1 MGNKEYKSGIDGM
14 HCAACSTR
22 IEKVVGN
29 LSGVSSC
36 SVNLATARTNVV
48 YDSQVV
54 SVATIEETIG
64 NLGFTARGEI
74 EEGDLKQDDTVE
86 QQLLVIKGRLIPQ
99 FVLASLIMLIS
110 MGPMVGIV
118 LPSIISADVSPL
130 GHSLI
135 QFLLVLPVLYLG
147 RNFYINGIPALFRG
161 VPNMDSLIAIGT
173 SAAVLYS
180 TWNLVEIVLGVNPV
194 ERAHDLYF
202 ESAAMLIALISL
214 GKYLEMRSKVKTGEA
229 IRSLMKLTPETATV
243 IMSSGE
249 QVTTVVESI
258 GVGDVILIHPGERI
272 PVDGVVESGESNVDE
287 SMLTGESL
295 PVFKT
300 QGDTL
305 YAGTLN
311 TAGTMNFRAVKVG
324 LDTVLSRIVTLV
336 QDAQGSKAPIASLA
350 DRISLYFVP
359 FVISVA
365 LIAALSWYFVGGA
378 DFSFALR
385 IFIAVMV
392 IACPCAMGLATPTSI
407 MVGTGRGAQLG
418 VLVKT
423 GEVLERS
430 QHVDCVVFDKTGTLT
445 KGKPEVTDIV
455 SFGSMTDDDIL
466 GVAAGAELFSEHPLG
481 AAIVRA
487 ATERGVGI
495 IQAEEFKAF
504 PGFGLQGTFR
514 RGEKCS
520 GMLLGN
526 LSLMKENGV
535 SGLSGQFEHIF
546 DTLSGEGK
554 TVLHLAVDN
563 ELVGVLAIADTLKEE
578 AFATV
583 SKLKNMGVDVVM
595 LTGDNKKTALSV
607 AGHVGIDRVIAGV
620 LPEGK
625 ADEVKRLKHGGRVVA
640 MVGDGINDAPALA
653 LADVGIAMGTGID
666 VAMESADIVL
676 MNGNLDGV
684 VKAFGLSKAT
694 MKNIH
699 QNLFWAFAYNVI
711 GIPVAAG
718 ILVPFGGPA
727 LSPMLGGAAMALSS
741 VSVVTNA
748 LRLRLYG
755 STQKH

>member
-1 MGNKEYKSGIDGM
+1 MGNKEYKSAIDGM

-36 SVNLATARTNVV
+36 SVNLATARANVV
-48 YDSQVV
+48 YDPEVA
-54 SVATIEETIG
+54 SVATIEESIG
-64 NLGFTARGEI
+64 NLGFTARGET
-74 EEGDLKQDDTVE
+74 EEGNQKQDDTVE
-86 QQLLVIKGRLIPQ
+86 QQLLVIKSRLIPQ
-99 FVLASLIMLIS
+99 FVLASLIMIIS
-110 MGPMVGIV
+110 MGQMVGIV

-135 QFLLVLPVLYLG
+135 QFILVLPVLYLG

-180 TWNLVEIVLGVNPV
+180 SWNLVEIVLGVSPV

-214 GKYLEMRSKVKTGEA
+214 GKFLEMRSKVKTGEA

-272 PVDGVVESGESNVDE
+272 PVDGLVEKGESNVDE

-295 PVFKT
+295 PVFKIK
-300 QGDTL
+300 GDTL

-311 TAGTMNFRAVKVG
+311 TTGTMNFRADKVG

-455 SFGSMTDDDIL
+455 SFSSLTDDDIL
-466 GVAAGAELFSEHPLG
+466 GVAAGAEQFSEHPLG

-487 ATERGVGI
+487 ATERGEGI
-495 IQAEEFKAF
+495 IQVEEFKAF

-546 DTLSGEGK
+546 DTLSEEGK

-563 ELVGVLAIADTLKEE
+563 ELAGVIAIADTLKEE
-578 AFATV
+578 AFAAV

-595 LTGDNKKTALSV
+595 LTGDNEKTALSV

-748 LRLRLYG
+748 LRLRFYG
-755 STQKH
+755 STHGH